1 MSPTSRRKRRI
12 CIDDLHHFD
21 GYRMTDERIAELLD
35 VNVSSL
41 QQARR
46 RAALVAELEDG
57 LDDTEVAA

>member
-21 GYRMTDERIAELLD
+21 GYRMTDERAAELLG

-46 RAALVAELEDG
+46 RAAAGELEDG
-57 LDDTEVAA
+57 LDDTKVAA